1 MARSRYYGQMLRLSR
16 GLYQFVCWSVASI
29 LCGVILAL
37 MFTGGAVAGP
47 LEDAWTAYKRG
58 DFATALEIW
67 RPRATQGVAFAQL
80 NVGIM
85 YYSGQGVPQD
95 YGEAAKWYRLAAEQ
109 GDATAQ
115 GNLGFMY
122 YSGQGVP
129 QDYGE
134 ASKWYRLAAE
144 QGNPTAQSNLGSMYY
159 SGQGVRQ
166 DYVQAYLWVDLAA
179 SRFPP
184 SAIDDRKGAAHN
196 RDIVAS
202 KMTAEQ
208 LAEAQKLARE
218 WKPKG
223 PAR

>member
-1 MARSRYYGQMLRLSR
+1 
-16 GLYQFVCWSVASI
+16 
-29 LCGVILAL
+29 
-37 MFTGGAVAGP
+37 
-47 LEDAWTAYKRG
+47 
-58 DFATALEIW
+58 
-67 RPRATQGVAFAQL
+67 
-80 NVGIM
+80 M
-85 YYSGQGVPQD
+85 YYSSQGVPQD
-95 YGEAAKWYRLAAEQ
+95 YGEAA
-109 GDATAQ
+109 
-115 GNLGFMY
+115 
-122 YSGQGVP
+122 
-129 QDYGE
+129 
-134 ASKWYRLAAE
+134 KWYRLAAE

-208 LAEAQKLARE
+208 LAEAQRLARE
-218 WKPKG
+218 WSPKR

>member
-144 QGNPTAQSNLGSMYY
+144 QETPQPRAISAACTTVARAFGRTMFRRTCGSI
-159 SGQGVRQ
+159 S
-166 DYVQAYLWVDLAA
+166 
-179 SRFPP
+179 PP
-184 SAIDDRKGAAHN
+184 HGFHHQR
-196 RDIVAS
+196 
-202 KMTAEQ
+202 
-208 LAEAQKLARE
+208 
-218 WKPKG
+218 
-223 PAR
+223 

>member
-1 MARSRYYGQMLRLSR
+1 MAKLLRLSR
-16 GLYQFVCWSVASI
+16 GFPQFVCWSVTLI
-29 LCGVILAL
+29 LSGVILAL
-37 MFTGGAVAGP
+37 MLRGGAVAGP

-109 GDATAQ
+109 GDAIAQ

-134 ASKWYRLAAE
+134 AAKWYRLAAE
-144 QGNPTAQSNLGSMYY
+144 QGNATAQSNLASMYF
-159 SGQGVRQ
+159 SGVGVPQ
-166 DYVQAYLWVDLAA
+166 DYVQAYMWVSLAA

-184 SAIDDRKGAAHN
+184 TAKEELVQAARH

-202 KMTAEQ
+202 KMTPTQ
-208 LAEAQKLARE
+208 ITLAQKQVRE
-218 WKPKG
+218 WKPKRAG
-223 PAR
+223 R

>member
-1 MARSRYYGQMLRLSR
+1 MAKLLRLSR
-16 GLYQFVCWSVASI
+16 GFPQFVCWSVTRI
-29 LCGVILAL
+29 LSGVILAL
-37 MFTGGAVAGP
+37 MLRGGALAGP

-109 GDATAQ
+109 GDAIAQ

-134 ASKWYRLAAE
+134 AAKWYRLAAE

-159 SGQGVRQ
+159 SGQGVPQ
-166 DYVQAYLWVDLAA
+166 DYVQAYMWVDLAA

-184 SAIDDRKGAAHN
+184 SAREDRDEAAHN
-196 RDIVAS
+196 RNVVAS
-202 KMTAEQ
+202 KMTREQ
-208 LAEAQKLARE
+208 LAEAKKLLRE

>member
-1 MARSRYYGQMLRLSR
+1 MSLPYDLRLA
-16 GLYQFVCWSVASI
+16 LLVLSVTRIVA
-29 LCGVILAL
+29 GVILAL
-37 MFTGGAVAGP
+37 VLTGEVIAGP
-47 LEDAWTAYKRG
+47 IEDARTAYQRG

-109 GDATAQ
+109 GNPTAQ

-122 YSGQGVP
+122 YSGQGVLK
-129 QDYGE
+129 DDGE
-134 ASKWYRLAAE
+134 AAKWYRLAAE
-144 QGNPTAQSNLGSMYY
+144 QGNPTAQSNLASMYF
-159 SGQGVRQ
+159 SGQGVPQ
-166 DYVQAYLWVDLAA
+166 DYVQAYMWIDLAA

-184 SAIDDRKGAAHN
+184 SATEDRDNAAQN

-202 KMTAEQ
+202 KMTAQQ
-208 LAEAQKLARE
+208 LAEAEKLARK

>member
-1 MARSRYYGQMLRLSR
+1 MAASLRLSR
-16 GLYQFVCWSVASI
+16 DFHHFVRLFVTRTLAAAA
-29 LCGVILAL
+29 LAVILK
-37 MFTGGAVAGP
+37 GVAVAGP
-47 LEDAWTAYKRG
+47 LEHAWTAYERG

-109 GDATAQ
+109 GNATAQ

-134 ASKWYRLAAE
+134 AAKWYRLAAE
-144 QGNPTAQSNLGSMYY
+144 QGNATAQSNLGSMYF
-159 SGQGVRQ
+159 SGQGVPQ
-166 DYVQAYLWVDLAA
+166 NYVQAYMWVDLAA

-184 SAIDDRKGAAHN
+184 SAREDRDEATNN
-196 RDIVAS
+196 RNVVAS
-202 KMTAEQ
+202 KMTREQ
-208 LAEAQKLARE
+208 LAEAKKLLRE

-223 PAR
+223 PTR